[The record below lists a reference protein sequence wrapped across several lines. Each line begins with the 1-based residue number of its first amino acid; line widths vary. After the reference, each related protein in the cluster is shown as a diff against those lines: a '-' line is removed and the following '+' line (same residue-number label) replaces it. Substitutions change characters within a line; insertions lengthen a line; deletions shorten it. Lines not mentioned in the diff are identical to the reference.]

1 MRSRLLALRLDCL
14 FWAAERIAIPLLR
27 AAMSCPTSRAD
38 RLYTRLNDEI
48 ASACGV
54 RYARQ
59 ADAEARCRR

>member
-1 MRSRLLALRLDCL
+1 MRSRLLALRLNCL
-14 FWAAERIAIPLLR
+14 FWAAHRIGIPLVR

>member
-1 MRSRLLALRLDCL
+1 MRSRLLALWLNCL
-14 FWAAERIAIPLLR
+14 FWAAHRIGIPLVR

-54 RYARQ
+54 RYGRQ
-59 ADAEARCRR
+59 IDMEATCRR